1 MNTNT
6 FYDIHFHAMNLNHA
20 NITAFANR
28 LIENLSPELVK
39 KAVKSVLPIW
49 RKALL
54 PFVPRFIL
62 SKIIHKVLI
71 RLVRKEQASNTRN
84 LLSFMESSIEFNFL
98 IIEHFLKKDHTIN
111 EKNQLIMGQQS
122 FSKMVLC
129 PLIMD
134 FGYKSINNPD
144 IFYNVPPQKPVT
156 LQIKDLFS
164 AINSYYTYDLD
175 LIEEDRQIKFNI
187 RKSETPREEKFFEIY
202 PFMGINTQNY
212 TLEEIG
218 KMMHKYFADF
228 SSEDSPDER
237 RKKLYDKMGRF
248 KGNLDDE
255 ADCRNIFAG
264 IKVYPPLGFQ
274 PWPEDEKESEKV
286 QLLYRVCVE
295 KRIPIVTHCS
305 TGGFEAAEESKSY
318 SDPRNQWSRVLDQF
332 VDLKLNYAHFGS
344 GAEKWKE
351 AIISQVL
358 TEVSQVYTD
367 FSCNTEKDTYYRGL
381 NGIIQK
387 HPDKLSDRILFGSDF
402 MINLLWYESYN
413 EYLKTFIQTTHLSQE
428 LKMKFV
434 NQNPERFLFG

>member
-6 FYDIHFHAMNLNHA
+6 FYDIHFHAMNLSHA

-28 LIENLSPELVK
+28 LLEDLSPELVK
-39 KAVKSVLPIW
+39 KIVKSVLPIW
-49 RKALL
+49 KKVLL
-54 PFVPRFIL
+54 PFVPRFFL

-71 RLVRKEQASNTRN
+71 RLVRKEQASKTRN

-98 IIEHFLKKDHTIN
+98 IIEHFLKKDLTIN
-111 EKNQLIMGQQS
+111 ERNQLVMGQQS

-187 RKSETPREEKFFEIY
+187 RKSETPLEKKFFEIY

-212 TLEEIG
+212 TLEDIR
-218 KMMHKYFADF
+218 KMMDKYFADF

-255 ADCRNIFAG
+255 ADCKNIFAG

-274 PWPEDEKESEKV
+274 PWPVDENENKKVQFLYQVCSEK
-286 QLLYRVCVE
+286 RV
-295 KRIPIVTHCS
+295 PITTHCS
-305 TGGFEAAEESKSY
+305 TGGFEAADESQSY
-318 SDPRNQWSRVLDQF
+318 SDPRNQWSRVLDQYA
-332 VDLKLNYAHFGS
+332 DLKLNYAHFGS
-344 GAEKWKE
+344 GDDEWKQ
-351 AIISQVL
+351 AIISQLL
-358 TEVSQVYTD
+358 TGGSQVYTD
-367 FSCNTEKDTYYRGL
+367 FSCNTEKDNYYRDL
-381 NGIIQK
+381 NVTIQK
-387 HPDKLSDRILFGSDF
+387 HPDRLSDRILFGSDF